1 MNIALIGFG
10 SRGAV
15 QPFLALALALHQRG
29 HTVTLAAP
37 KDFET
42 LVTAYDID
50 YVPIHHSFKALLEM
64 NVLEQ
69 VKREGFHPQ
78 ATAATVRRSAAEMK
92 ALYQDAMDVAA

>member
-10 SRGAV
+10 SRGDV
-15 QPFLALALALHQRG
+15 QHFLALALAQRVQG
-29 HTVTLAAP
+29 LTVTLAAP
-37 KDFET
+37 KDSEA
-42 LVTAYDID
+42 LITAYGVD

-78 ATAATVRRSAAEMK
+78 ALAATVRRSAAEMK
-92 ALYQDAMDVAA
+92 ALYQDAMTVTA